1 MLHFNY
7 ATLALNFVV
16 IIVYTMLIDVNY
28 LFIFAQ
34 FSQTIPSSFVTN
46 IQLLLTHRSG
56 CMRHM
61 GHNLTAP
68 DINNGHTAPLDRVT
82 VIFFAAFL
90 LGKGR
95 HDRQPQ
101 LTIAVH
107 CPDILLDE
115 MIFNYAAF
123 SLQTSQNYI
132 QFSVISVRTIYIRVV
147 YQRKWLHT

>member
-34 FSQTIPSSFVTN
+34 FDQTIPSSFVIN

-82 VIFFAAFL
+82 VIFFAHFQLNTPLKYPTATDMAMKRYRANDTSL
-90 LGKGR
+90 R
-95 HDRQPQ
+95 SWRRTRQG
-101 LTIAVH
+101 
-107 CPDILLDE
+107 
-115 MIFNYAAF
+115 
-123 SLQTSQNYI
+123 
-132 QFSVISVRTIYIRVV
+132 
-147 YQRKWLHT
+147 

>member
-16 IIVYTMLIDVNY
+16 IIVYTMLIDVDY

-123 SLQTSQNYI
+123 SLQTSQNYGKI
-132 QFSVISVRTIYIRVV
+132 IG
-147 YQRKWLHT
+147 

>member
-7 ATLALNFVV
+7 ATLALNFV
-16 IIVYTMLIDVNY
+16 IIIAYTMLIDVNY

-123 SLQTSQNYI
+123 SLQTSQNYGKI
-132 QFSVISVRTIYIRVV
+132 IG
-147 YQRKWLHT
+147 